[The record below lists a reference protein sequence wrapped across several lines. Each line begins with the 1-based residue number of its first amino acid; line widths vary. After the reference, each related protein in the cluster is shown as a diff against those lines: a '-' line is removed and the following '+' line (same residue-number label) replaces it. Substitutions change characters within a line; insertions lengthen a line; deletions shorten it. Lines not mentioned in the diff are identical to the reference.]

1 LLSIPASEPEND
13 RPALQENLAEFS
25 AISLIA
31 TNSKTILSFLR
42 STGNAPHLKKGEQP
56 IDKAVTSR
64 GVGALYVPN
73 STYRPST
80 IEAGLMK
87 LAHKLLQRS
96 GPKRKEPSS
105 SNLLDDGYVKY
116 GGLISGYLPMQ

>member
-42 STGNAPHLKKGEQP
+42 STGNASHLKKGEQ
-56 IDKAVTSR
+56 A
-64 GVGALYVPN
+64 
-73 STYRPST
+73 
-80 IEAGLMK
+80 
-87 LAHKLLQRS
+87 
-96 GPKRKEPSS
+96 
-105 SNLLDDGYVKY
+105 DD
-116 GGLISGYLPMQ
+116 

>member
-56 IDKAVTSR
+56 IDKAANCHATA
-64 GVGALYVPN
+64 VGAR
-73 STYRPST
+73 T
-80 IEAGLMK
+80 
-87 LAHKLLQRS
+87 
-96 GPKRKEPSS
+96 KRDSS
-105 SNLLDDGYVKY
+105 SNNDRSTTYEANLEPAEVADRAKNK
-116 GGLISGYLPMQ
+116 SHHQAPAS

>member
-56 IDKAVTSR
+56 IDKAANCHATAVCART
-64 GVGALYVPN
+64 
-73 STYRPST
+73 
-80 IEAGLMK
+80 K
-87 LAHKLLQRS
+87 
-96 GPKRKEPSS
+96 PKSS
-105 SNLLDDGYVKY
+105 SIDDRSTAYEAN
-116 GGLISGYLPMQ
+116 

>member
-42 STGNAPHLKKGEQP
+42 STGNAPHPKKW
-56 IDKAVTSR
+56 
-64 GVGALYVPN
+64 GAQTTISCN
-73 STYRPST
+73 FSTFP
-80 IEAGLMK
+80 
-87 LAHKLLQRS
+87 
-96 GPKRKEPSS
+96 
-105 SNLLDDGYVKY
+105 
-116 GGLISGYLPMQ
+116 YLPTSHESLIVDQR